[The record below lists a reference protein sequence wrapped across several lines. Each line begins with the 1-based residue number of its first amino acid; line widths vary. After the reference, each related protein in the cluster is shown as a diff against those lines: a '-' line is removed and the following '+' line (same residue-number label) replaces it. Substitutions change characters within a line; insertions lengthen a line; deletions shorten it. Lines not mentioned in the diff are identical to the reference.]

1 MLFPIEK
8 ELSKT
13 EMDLWKNHEKLLLQL
28 GFQCEFQNETLYI
41 HGVPVVLPE
50 NSIDA
55 CINSL
60 LADLQ
65 DRDID
70 QGDVAHHLV
79 RRLTQNA
86 SKDVVIRKPEEAQ
99 ALIETLFQCEEH
111 TLAPNGK
118 KIMHTLLLT
127 DIASNF

>member
-8 ELSKT
+8 ELSKV
-13 EMDLWKNHEKLLLQL
+13 EMDLWMSHEKLLKQL
-28 GFQCEFQNETLYI
+28 GFQCEYQQETLFI
-41 HGVPVVLPE
+41 HGVPTVLPE

-55 CINSL
+55 CVNSL

-86 SKDVVIRKPEEAQ
+86 SKDAVVRRPEEAQ
-99 ALIETLFQCEEH
+99 ALVEALFQCEEH
-111 TLAPNGK
+111 TVAPTGK
-118 KIMHTLLLT
+118 KIMHTLILT